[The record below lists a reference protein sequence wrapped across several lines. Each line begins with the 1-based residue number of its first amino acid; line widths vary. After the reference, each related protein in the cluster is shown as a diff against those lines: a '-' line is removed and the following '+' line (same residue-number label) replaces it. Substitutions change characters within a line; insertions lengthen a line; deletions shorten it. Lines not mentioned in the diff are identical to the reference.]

1 MRRVHAKS
9 RLMVPLLVAVLAVL
23 AAGTVAALQHQARV
37 SDKAVIT
44 IGVIRFA
51 VADLGNAP
59 FSASPIAGGSP
70 MAARR
75 EIRSDEAT
83 IISRAT
89 ELSKAGF
96 ARSQLD
102 QVPVLVRRTEPDISA
117 IVRIG
122 ASKAGYGTPAT
133 SRPQALLAADRQR
146 IMVRLRAASAAG
158 DRQAAAASLEALI
171 GGSATILVLILLFGG
186 LYRRVSVARA
196 LAERLSDENARLL
209 DASRDEALTDPL
221 TTLGNRRAFERDLHR
236 LLARDGEHDELVT
249 AIFDLNG
256 FKLYNDTF
264 GHAAGDSL
272 LVRLARSVKNRVE
285 PAGSVYRLG
294 GDEFCLIARAQP
306 DRGETL
312 VLEAAQALRDHGEG
326 WEIDC
331 AWGLAWT
338 PSEAGTAE
346 EALRLA
352 DERMYAQKEARRT
365 LAGQEAAPLIQL
377 LAEIDHDLDV
387 HTNNVARLSAA
398 TAVRLGLDRAH
409 VTQVK
414 LGAQLH
420 DIGKMAMPQSILQKP
435 APLDDE
441 ERKFINEHTIIGER
455 ILKAAPS
462 LAGIATLVR
471 SSHERLDGNGYPDG
485 LSGSS
490 IPLGSRII
498 AACDAYDAMTSSR
511 IYRPAVDPATAI
523 RELEECSGTQFDP
536 RVIDALCAVLSEQ
549 SGRFE
554 GPGQVTVPR
563 LVIASAGASRAH

>member
-1 MRRVHAKS
+1 MRRVHANS
-9 RLMVPLLVAVLAVL
+9 RLIVPLLVAVLAVL
-23 AAGTVAALQHQARV
+23 AAGTVAALEHQARA

-59 FSASPIAGGSP
+59 FSASPLAGGSP
-70 MAARR
+70 VAARR
-75 EIRSDEAT
+75 EIRTDEAT
-83 IISRAT
+83 IIGRAT
-89 ELSKAGF
+89 ELSEAGF
-96 ARSQLD
+96 SSSQLQ
-102 QVPVLVRRTEPDISA
+102 QVPALVRRAEPDIST

-133 SRPQALLAADRQR
+133 SRPQGLLAADRKR
-146 IMVRLRAASAAG
+146 IMARLQAASG
-158 DRQAAAASLEALI
+158 DLNRQANAASLEATL
-171 GGSATILVLILLFGG
+171 GGSATILVLILLFAA
-186 LYRRVSVARA
+186 LYRRVSCARA

-209 DASRDEALTDPL
+209 DASRDEAATDPL
-221 TTLGNRRAFERDLHR
+221 TSLGNRRAFERDLHA
-236 LLARDGEHDELVT
+236 LLARDDSAELVT

-264 GHAAGDSL
+264 GHAAGDAL
-272 LVRLARSVKNRVE
+272 LARLARSLRDRVG
-285 PAGSVYRLG
+285 PTASVYRLG

-306 DRGETL
+306 EQGETL
-312 VLEAAQALRDHGEG
+312 VLEAAQALCDHGEG

-338 PSEAGTAE
+338 PSEANTADD
-346 EALRLA
+346 ALRLA

-398 TAVRLGLDRAH
+398 TAVRLGLGESE
-409 VTQVK
+409 VTQIK

-420 DIGKMAMPQSILQKP
+420 DIGKMAIPQTILQKP
-435 APLDDE
+435 APLDDA
-441 ERKFINEHTIIGER
+441 ERKFINEHTVIGER

-462 LAGIATLVR
+462 LAGVAALVR
-471 SSHERLDGNGYPDG
+471 SSHERLDGDGYPDG
-485 LSGSS
+485 LSGTS

-498 AACDAYDAMTSSR
+498 AACDTYDAMTSSR
-511 IYRPAVDPATAI
+511 VYRPALAQETAI
-523 RELEECSGTQFDP
+523 LELRECSRHAVRSQG
-536 RVIDALCAVLSEQ
+536 RRSALRCSQ
-549 SGRFE
+549 
-554 GPGQVTVPR
+554 
-563 LVIASAGASRAH
+563 